1 MIVLGIDPGTAR
13 CGWGVIKKEGGK
25 IFLVDFGCIVT
36 AKELLHGDRVL
47 EVYNQ
52 IIGLIKKF
60 KPNRAGVEELFF
72 AKNVKTAV
80 SIAEVRGTILLALK
94 QNKVEIVEFTPY
106 QIKQNVTG
114 YGGADKAQVQKM
126 VKLLLNMKEIPK
138 PDDAA
143 DGLACAIAAAQTM
156 RLSPQN

>member
-13 CGWGVIKKEGGK
+13 CGWGVIEKEGNK
-25 IFLVDFGCIVT
+25 ISLVDFGCIIT
-36 AKELLHGDRVL
+36 SQELLHGDRVL

-52 IIGLIKKF
+52 IIELIEKY
-60 KPNRAGVEELFF
+60 KPDRSGVEELFF
-72 AKNVKTAV
+72 AKNVKTAI
-80 SIAEVRGTILLALK
+80 SIAEVRGAILLALRQK
-94 QNKVEIVEFTPY
+94 KVEIIEFTPY
-106 QIKQNVTG
+106 QIKQSVSG

-143 DGLACAIAAAQTM
+143 DGLACAIAAAQF
-156 RLSPQN
+156 QYF